1 MNDGVL
7 LIREMAGDAAGNAS
21 QKIAPNEEQ
30 RRQMDRP
37 ADDNTWHETPNMSAG
52 NIKNQLKSTVDRN
65 TPLNKEDFQAAKGDA
80 TQQAH
85 PDGSRDPR
93 DAARLAAQDQGRGTG
108 QSGMDAAGGVKQGVN
123 TLRQRAN
130 DNIDPETKDRA
141 REAKETSKDKTRQF
155 MRSHMPQERREQTIW
170 RLKKMVVEIQGH
182 QDYNQAVTTLLN
194 LAENYTGHTRN
205 LANQASGT
213 VEGAHQSDSN
223 LKTAEKDL
231 RTLIERFANYT
242 SLDDLFDSINELYRD
257 ADRDPEL
264 KDFFKR
270 ANRYLRKCLLE
281 QGYILDDRATD
292 EYNQLY
298 DHGNFLLR
306 DRYRNHTDRV
316 VDELKFLNDQFNEDR
331 MNRRFGDSCQ
341 KLFNDLGNDEDGKPT
356 FKPHLVKDLSE
367 VILPAVF
374 EHTRYVPVP
383 RIEYQDPMIDCV
395 IENLVIESDNLM
407 PNAVEFAMD
416 NYFRWGRKNIANKN
430 RHSGMISVSGV
441 QCDLR
446 DVSYYVKKKQGFP
459 SITDQGVMDILLY
472 GTGFSFKIKVSSADA
487 KDRQNFFK
495 VEKIDVDVKNF
506 NIKLK
511 QSNHK
516 TLFGLFKPIMLKVI
530 RPALQKAIEKVLR
543 DKFTELDRLA
553 YGIKQEAD
561 RAQEQVKD
569 DPTQAKNIYSRY
581 VQAAQKKMTE
591 KKKKAEKVAADKK
604 VNVATTQHDS
614 IFQNVKLPGGISS
627 KATEYRDLAKKGN
640 KWESP
645 IFSIGSA
652 SKTSNIPAAEQVRRK
667 KHQVTQG
674 GVRGRDNI
682 GNTDSMTNQAY
693 DPNAQYATQNQG
705 SQYQQGQQGYQNE
718 ENNLGGAYQSGYNGA
733 TNGHSNGNST
743 GQFGNQV
750 DQAFSKAPEDT
761 NRTYLGN
768 NNPVVTG
775 QAGQDMPGRY

>member
-1 MNDGVL
+1 MTL
-7 LIREMAGDAAGNAS
+7 LIREMAGDAAGTAS
-21 QKIAPNEEQ
+21 QKIAPSEEQ
-30 RRQMDRP
+30 RRNMDRP
-37 ADDNTWHETPNMSAG
+37 ADENTWHETPNMSAG
-52 NIKNQLKSTVDRN
+52 NIKSQLKDTVNRN
-65 TPLNKEDFQAAKGDA
+65 TPLNKEDLQAAKGNA

-85 PDGSRDPR
+85 PEGARDPK

-108 QSGMDAAGGVKQGVN
+108 QSGVDAAGGVKEGIN
-123 TLRQRAN
+123 TLRERAN
-130 DNIDPETKDRA
+130 DNVDPDKKDRA
-141 REAKETSKDKTRQF
+141 REAKETSKEKTRQF

-194 LAENYTGHTRN
+194 LAENYSGHTRN
-205 LANQASGT
+205 LANQAAGT
-213 VEGAHQSDSN
+213 VDGAHKSDSN
-223 LKTAEKDL
+223 LKIAERDL

-242 SLDDLFDSINELYRD
+242 SLDDLFESINDLYRD

-281 QGYILDDRATD
+281 QGYILDDSATD

-298 DHGNFLLR
+298 EHGNFLLR

-316 VDELKFLNDQFNEDR
+316 VDELKFLNDQFNQDA
-331 MNRRFGDSCQ
+331 MNRKFGDSCQ
-341 KLFNDLGNDEDGKPT
+341 KLFNDLGNDENGKPT

-374 EHTRYVPVP
+374 ENVRYIPIP
-383 RIEYQDPMIDCV
+383 RIEYTDNMVDCV
-395 IENLVIESDNLM
+395 IENLIIESDNLM
-407 PNAVEFAMD
+407 PNAVEFASD
-416 NYFRWGRKNIANKN
+416 NYFRWGRKNIANRSK
-430 RHSGMISVSGV
+430 HSGMLSVSGV

-446 DVSYYVKKKQGFP
+446 DVSYYVKKKSGFP

-472 GTGFSFKIKVSSADA
+472 GTGFSFKLKLSSADA

-495 VEKIDVDVKNF
+495 IDKIDVDVKNF
-506 NIKLK
+506 NIKVK

-516 TLFGLFKPIMLKVI
+516 MLFSLFKGIMLKVL
-530 RPALQKAIEKVLR
+530 RPALQKALEKVIR
-543 DKFTELDRLA
+543 DKFNEFDRLA
-553 YGIKQEAD
+553 YSIKKEAD

-581 VQAAQKKMTE
+581 VSAAQKKMTDTKQKAQE
-591 KKKKAEKVAADKK
+591 KTADKK
-604 VNVATTQHDS
+604 MNVAPTQHES
-614 IFQNVKLPGGISS
+614 IFPNIKLQGGISS
-627 KATEYRDLAKKGN
+627 KATEYKELAKKGN

-652 SKTSNIPAAEQVRRK
+652 SKSSSIPSVEKVRRK
-667 KHQVTQG
+667 EHRVTQG

-682 GNTDSMTNQAY
+682 GNTESMTNQMQ

-705 SQYQQGQQGYQNE
+705 QQGYSQAQGYSDYSNKNQNQ
-718 ENNLGGAYQSGYNGA
+718 GTGY
-733 TNGHSNGNST
+733 GNSST
-743 GQFGNQV
+743 GYSDGNQNQQFGNQV
-750 DQAFSKAPEDT
+750 DQAFSKNEQEIPV
-761 NRTYLGN
+761 RQYMGN
-768 NNPVVTG
+768 EG
-775 QAGQDMPGRY
+775 QVDQQQNMPGRY